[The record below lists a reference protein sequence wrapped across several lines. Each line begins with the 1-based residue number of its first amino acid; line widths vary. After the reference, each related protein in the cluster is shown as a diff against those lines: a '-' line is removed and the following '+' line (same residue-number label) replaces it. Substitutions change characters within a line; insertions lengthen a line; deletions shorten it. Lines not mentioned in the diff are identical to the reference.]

1 MTYLTVSILAKDEDS
16 FELQAKAAKEKGAEA
31 IEIRTDS
38 LECPCPEVTAKLI
51 EIARTTGLPVIVSC
65 RDKAEGGVAE
75 LDMSLRLSILRE
87 AISVGVDFVDVEYKN
102 FKHPDVQ
109 SVLCAMLEQHPGT
122 ELIIS
127 RHNFKGP
134 FEDLNLVYES
144 ILTTYPEAIPKI
156 VYTARHI
163 NDCFAAFDLLNEAD
177 CPAIVF
183 AMGQAGQLSR
193 ILAKKFGA
201 FLTFASLDDD
211 SASAPGQ
218 ITVEQMKKVYRW
230 NHLNAETEVF
240 GLIGNPVVHSIGPT
254 LFNTCFDANDVN
266 AVYLP
271 FLVEGEKLEFDTFLK
286 NVSSRSKIGFGG
298 FSVTIPHK
306 THALDYANKHGE
318 YVDNLAETIG
328 AVNTLKVGFNG
339 ILSAY
344 NTDYA
349 GAMDALASAMGIDKH
364 DLHAMKVAV
373 IGAGGAALAVV
384 AGLVD
389 IGARV
394 TVYNRTAKK
403 ADSLAQEFRCRA
415 AGIDELLQMDAAV
428 VVNCTSLG
436 MHPNVESCPV
446 PDGVLKEGMT
456 VFDTVYNPLETKL
469 LKNAKAA
476 GAKVVDGAEMFIRQA
491 IAQYKIFIG
500 NEPNEDQVRQI
511 VYRRLSPEK

>member
-1 MTYLTVSILAKDEDS
+1 MTYLTVSILAKDEGS
-16 FELQAKAAKEKGAEA
+16 FELQVKAAKEQGAEA
-31 IEIRTDS
+31 VEIRTDS

-51 EIARTTGLPVIVSC
+51 DIVKKAELPVIVTC

-75 LDMSLRLSILRE
+75 LDLSLRLSILRE
-87 AISVGVDFVDVEYKN
+87 AINAGADFIDVEYKN

-109 SVLCAMLEQHPGT
+109 SVLCAMLEQCPAT
-122 ELIIS
+122 QLIIS

-134 FEDLNLVYES
+134 FEDLNLIYES
-144 ILTTYPEAIPKI
+144 ILATYPEAIPKI
-156 VYTARHI
+156 VYKARHI
-163 NDCFAAFDLLNEAD
+163 NDCFAAFDLLSEAD

-183 AMGQAGQLSR
+183 AMGRAGQISR

-201 FLTFASLDDD
+201 FLTFASLDET
-211 SASAPGQ
+211 STSAPGQ
-218 ITVEQMKKVYRW
+218 ISLKQMKTIYRW
-230 NHLNAETEVF
+230 DHLNAETEVF
-240 GLIGNPVVHSIGPT
+240 GLIGNPVGHSLSPA
-254 LFNTCFDANDVN
+254 LYNACFDANEIN

-271 FLVEGEKLEFDTFLK
+271 FLVEGEKQEFNTFMK
-286 NVSSRSKIGFGG
+286 NMPSRSQMGFGG

-306 THALDYANKHGE
+306 THALDYANQHGD
-318 YVDNLAETIG
+318 YVDNLAEVIG

-344 NTDYA
+344 NTDYS
-349 GAMDALASAMGIDKH
+349 GAMDALASAMGGKKH
-364 DLHAMKVAV
+364 DLHAVKVAV
-373 IGAGGAALAVV
+373 IGAGGASRAVV

-389 IGARV
+389 VGARV

-415 AGIDELLQMDAAV
+415 AGVDELPQIDAQV
-428 VVNCTSLG
+428 LVNCTSLG
-436 MHPNVESCPV
+436 MHPDVDICPV

-476 GAKVVDGAEMFIRQA
+476 GAKVVNGAEMFIRQA
-491 IAQYKIFIG
+491 MAQYKIFIG
-500 NEPNEDQVRQI
+500 DEPNEDQMRKV
-511 VYRRLSPEK
+511 VYQRLGMD